1 VGFSQNAPREALKE
15 QEALTRA
22 ATALSARAAAEDVSI
37 GNHPDLTSSKA
48 YQKSG
53 SFPPPEL
60 PGFHGSMTLSD
71 TRRSRRSYGDVEVAT
86 PPTTG
91 LPQLPALPSQCAV
104 SVTPADQTG
113 ACVDCYSA
121 FAVIRGIRT
130 FTFEACSDFTRVTAR
145 WTAQPTTAA
154 FVTRLRPA
162 QLPERAARQLPD
174 QSTTHWV
181 ESSSTG
187 DSRWPSFAANV

>member
-1 VGFSQNAPREALKE
+1 VQRPHYP
-15 QEALTRA
+15 
-22 ATALSARAAAEDVSI
+22 RAAAEDVSI

-53 SFPPPEL
+53 SLPSAGVTRLPRFNDPVRHPPEPPPL
-60 PGFHGSMTLSD
+60 WRRRGRYPAHDGSPPI
-71 TRRSRRSYGDVEVAT
+71 TRIT
-86 PPTTG
+86 
-91 LPQLPALPSQCAV
+91 LPACHVRYPGGPNGCMRRLLL
-104 SVTPADQTG
+104 G
-113 ACVDCYSA
+113 LRRYS
-121 FAVIRGIRT
+121 GIRT

-174 QSTTHWV
+174 QSTTLWV